1 MCMQCSGMCEK
12 CTKEFIDNRLE
23 KCATLFANLG
33 TDSTEEEIK
42 EAYAKERMLLEE
54 IAKVDKEKSDRLLGR

>member
-1 MCMQCSGMCEK
+1 MQCSGMCKK
-12 CTKEFIDNRLE
+12 CTREFIDNRLK